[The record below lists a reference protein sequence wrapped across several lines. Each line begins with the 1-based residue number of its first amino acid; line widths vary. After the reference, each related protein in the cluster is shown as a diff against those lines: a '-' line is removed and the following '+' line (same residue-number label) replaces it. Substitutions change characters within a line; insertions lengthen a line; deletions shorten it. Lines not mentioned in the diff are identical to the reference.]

1 MTAHAKAMAE
11 LYRLALFAP
20 GANGATFAN
29 ILLRAARIVDDPHGE
44 PGGDAALKSDLDALR
59 ADIEARQKRLELVHD
74 TLAGADE
81 PTHRQA
87 QGSRIAR
94 DAARRAA
101 AGDPAEDP
109 GR

>member
-1 MTAHAKAMAE
+1 MHE

-20 GANGATFAN
+20 GANGATFT
-29 ILLRAARIVDDPHGE
+29 
-44 PGGDAALKSDLDALR
+44 K
-59 ADIEARQKRLELVHD
+59 
-74 TLAGADE
+74 
-81 PTHRQA
+81 

-101 AGDPAEDP
+101 AGNPAEDP